1 MRACP
6 SCGHEGEPNT
16 VKRDKYSVL
25 TCSLCGVGLGVEL
38 HFEGPSADRAA
49 QSHHNTTDTDAYKLT
64 PTGPHK
70 VVSAAAHEASRPADQ
85 HYSERVS
92 GSRKVFIVSGSQELA
107 EGVIEAAKDTAR
119 REEIDCAGDNQNI
132 VEAFSRC
139 LNEGS
144 KPKLILLDSLA
155 QPIPVVELVHVL
167 RSIETGMNE
176 TRTPILVLGDS
187 SDEGSLKPS
196 LAQLGNARFVRRGTD
211 PSPASQGPRII
222 SLVSRVLNRGK

>member
-1 MRACP
+1 M
-6 SCGHEGEPNT
+6 
-16 VKRDKYSVL
+16 
-25 TCSLCGVGLGVEL
+25 
-38 HFEGPSADRAA
+38 
-49 QSHHNTTDTDAYKLT
+49 
-64 PTGPHK
+64 
-70 VVSAAAHEASRPADQ
+70 
-85 HYSERVS
+85 
-92 GSRKVFIVSGSQELA
+92 SGSQELA

-119 REEIDCAGDNQNI
+119 HDEIDCAGDNRNI

-139 LNEGS
+139 LKEGS